1 MLGKHFCSHWLCR
14 APRWRLVLSVPR
26 ALQTWSAPSSSFAPG
41 FPSQYSITHNRA
53 YRDLAP
59 KKKVL
64 AGRTLC
70 LPSASARHRL
80 LSGPRTAGARR
91 HPSEPDRPYV
101 LLLRNVAAPVQHKA
115 ATCPTRT
122 VSPAIAAHRA
132 QRRTPSLEVISMR
145 RLTPMSHAPLSAQS
159 EVVICTCISRAL
171 AASPIARN
179 PHSCCSRSKTTGD
192 TPP

>member
-1 MLGKHFCSHWLCR
+1 MAAGPVRPCLEPFKHGPPQAHLSPQFPKSRLDYTQSCTSGISHRKKRPRRAHALPALRFCAAPPLVKLC
-14 APRWRLVLSVPR
+14 
-26 ALQTWSAPSSSFAPG
+26 T
-41 FPSQYSITHNRA
+41 
-53 YRDLAP
+53 
-59 KKKVL
+59 
-64 AGRTLC
+64 
-70 LPSASARHRL
+70 
-80 LSGPRTAGARR
+80 GPRTPGARR

-101 LLLRNVAAPVQHKA
+101 LLLRNVAVPVQHKA

>member
-1 MLGKHFCSHWLCR
+1 MTQSLPPHPPAPRAGEESGSRIEAKWGCSVIKALLRARHWQRR
-14 APRWRLVLSVPR
+14 APLWRLALSMPR

-80 LSGPRTAGARR
+80 LSGPRTPGARR
-91 HPSEPDRPYV
+91 HPSEPERPYAYCCFGMWR
-101 LLLRNVAAPVQHKA
+101 LLCRTKQQPAPPVRNLQPLRLKDERQAW
-115 ATCPTRT
+115 R
-122 VSPAIAAHRA
+122 S
-132 QRRTPSLEVISMR
+132 
-145 RLTPMSHAPLSAQS
+145 
-159 EVVICTCISRAL
+159 SR
-171 AASPIARN
+171 
-179 PHSCCSRSKTTGD
+179 
-192 TPP
+192 